1 MQRQDDKGQPGSRR
15 QGQQNDDRPQ
25 QDRDLQRDKQ
35 SDRGQQRQQGGDAG
49 RQAEAPGRSQQQNN
63 QNVYGEGNYAAS
75 RQYNEATRD
84 FVQSGRVEQAARDAA
99 PHSDAEA
106 LQMQAAEAEGKRHA
120 KGEDPALGRKQ
131 SGLPPDESTAP
142 KPGKE

>member
-1 MQRQDDKGQPGSRR
+1 MQRQDDKGQPGSRQ
-15 QGQQNDDRPQ
+15 QGQQK

-35 SDRGQQRQQGGDAG
+35 SDRGQQGGDPA
-49 RQAEAPGRSQQQNN
+49 RQAEAPRGSQQQQNN

-120 KGEDPALGRKQ
+120 KGEDPALRRKQ